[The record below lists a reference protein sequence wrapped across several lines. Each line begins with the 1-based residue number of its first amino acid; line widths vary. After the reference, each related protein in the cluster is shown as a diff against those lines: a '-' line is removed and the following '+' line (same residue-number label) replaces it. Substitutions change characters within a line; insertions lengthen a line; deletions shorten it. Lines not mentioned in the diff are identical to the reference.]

1 MEYRLLGGS
10 GLKVSELCLGA
21 MYFGGASDE
30 ETSFRIL
37 DEFADRGGSF
47 IDTAKSYTEGRSEAV
62 LGRWLTRRDR
72 DDFVIAT
79 KLMGRWTDGP
89 ANTGLSRK
97 NIIASVDSSLSRLG
111 TDYIDLYYT
120 HAWDETTPI
129 AETLSTLNDLVTA
142 GKIRYIGASNLAG
155 WQLQKSL
162 DLSDRNGWARYIALQ
177 PLYNLLDREVEW
189 DSVQVC
195 LAEGLGV
202 MPWSPLRGG
211 WLSGRFK
218 RNAPRPQSSRVQD
231 SSDVPFDM
239 SWEQYNNE
247 RTWTILDAAEKV
259 AAETGRSVPQ
269 VAIRWLMQQPGVT
282 APIIGPRTIEQVRS
296 SLDASGWSLSDEQ
309 LELLGQASTQVKPYP
324 FNLLEYMAP
333 GRN

>member
-1 MEYRLLGGS
+1 MQYRLLGGS

-47 IDTAKSYTEGRSEAV
+47 IDTASSYTEGRSEAV
-62 LGRWLTRRDR
+62 LGRWLTRHDR

-97 NIIASVDSSLSRLG
+97 NIVSSVDASLSRLG
-111 TDYIDLYYT
+111 TDYVDLYYT

-162 DLSDRNGWARYIALQ
+162 DLSDRNGWARYIAGQAVPVQ
-177 PLYNLLDREVEW
+177 PAGVHGSGARLSERT
-189 DSVQVC
+189 
-195 LAEGLGV
+195 GFRLGA
-202 MPWSPLRGG
+202 PWSRKRPSMADRRGG
-211 WLSGRFK
+211 QPRQPRVRPSRPRRVDATPVAGGPGGRPWPSF
-218 RNAPRPQSSRVQD
+218 RRPLFFEGTQWRA
-231 SSDVPFDM
+231 
-239 SWEQYNNE
+239 N
-247 RTWTILDAAEKV
+247 RCA
-259 AAETGRSVPQ
+259 GRSSASCASLLGRGQQAVPGEGAGGGFGERAKVVDDGR
-269 VAIRWLMQQPGVT
+269 VAELVQQPNAAQPAVV
-282 APIIGPRTIEQVRS
+282 EQWQQ
-296 SLDASGWSLSDEQ
+296 DAGAFGD
-309 LELLGQASTQVKPYP
+309 
-324 FNLLEYMAP
+324 
-333 GRN
+333 RR